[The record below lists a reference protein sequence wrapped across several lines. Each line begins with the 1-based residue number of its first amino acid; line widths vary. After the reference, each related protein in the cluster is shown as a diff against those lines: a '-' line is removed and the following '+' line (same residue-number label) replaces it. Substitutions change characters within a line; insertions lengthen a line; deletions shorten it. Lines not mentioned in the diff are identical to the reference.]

1 MATACI
7 RYFPLCPYQR
17 AGHTGTR
24 AGRHERQNDFR
35 SKARMG
41 LGIFAERW
49 MDQPFLLSAGWI
61 YLFSL
66 AGLIYNFGKA
76 RMGQTLSRKVRTDL
90 EKFRTDL

>member
-1 MATACI
+1 
-7 RYFPLCPYQR
+7 
-17 AGHTGTR
+17 
-24 AGRHERQNDFR
+24 
-35 SKARMG
+35 MG

-90 EKFRTDL
+90 EKFGLILNKSVRSWTAVQKTLRSKSAAL